1 MAADWGGDS
10 DAEGVYESLDTKDLE
25 VEIQVGGRKRK
36 YEEVAADE
44 ARQEEESFLKIVGDG
59 EDATTVAADA
69 RGALAGEGGFAA
81 DVEDSEDEGC
91 QLVVCHDKGAKAG
104 GMAYYLG
111 VNGTSSTAK
120 ADAEKT
126 PEELKRLESTAE
138 IVTQEESVESIMKQ
152 LQFRMEADEM
162 ADTQWRMPGANLQ
175 DFFNFNLEE
184 KSFKDWVLKQVRMR
198 LEARQRRKI
207 GLSSLQA

>member
-138 IVTQEESVESIMKQ
+138 IVTQDK
-152 LQFRMEADEM
+152 FGC
-162 ADTQWRMPGANLQ
+162 MPTTI
-175 DFFNFNLEE
+175 FFQGQQNCVLMLRLAALVLDKVHARRELCMRNDVCYVPCEE
-184 KSFKDWVLKQVRMR
+184 KHVYLRCD
-198 LEARQRRKI
+198 
-207 GLSSLQA
+207 